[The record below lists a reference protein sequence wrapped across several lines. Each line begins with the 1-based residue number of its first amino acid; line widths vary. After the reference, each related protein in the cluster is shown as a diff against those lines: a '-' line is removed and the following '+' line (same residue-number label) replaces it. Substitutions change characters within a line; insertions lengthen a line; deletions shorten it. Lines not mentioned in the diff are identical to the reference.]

1 MDDFSWVNFGWQIIN
16 FFLLLFIL
24 NKLLYKPMMQTLSDR
39 KQTIA
44 DSLEKSAA
52 ARAEADKLK
61 AEYEANLAQA
71 KKEAQEIIEKA
82 TKMGAEMKEEII
94 TEAKAEANKAVK
106 KAQDEISREKNQAIA
121 ALRGEV
127 ATLAVLAAG
136 KVVGKAITVADHEQM
151 IEEFVKEVGDLP
163 C

>member
-1 MDDFSWVNFGWQIIN
+1 MEFSWVNFGWQVIN
-16 FFLLLFIL
+16 FLVLLFIL
-24 NKLLYKPMMQTLSDR
+24 NKLLYKPMLQMLSDR

-61 AEYEANLAQA
+61 AEYQASLAQA

-82 TKMGAEMKEEII
+82 NKMGEEMKEEII
-94 TEAKAEANKAVK
+94 TKAKAEADKAVR
-106 KAQDEISREKNQAIA
+106 KAQDEISREKTQAIA

-136 KVVGKAITVADHEQM
+136 KVVGKAITVDDHEQM
-151 IEEFVKEVGDLP
+151 VKEFVKEVGDLP